1 MTKPSLEITP
11 APAPDKFSA
20 RRDRDNR
27 AYMADVLGMPRPT
40 CAIQFADACNDMFR
54 EDNRAALRAMKSMI
68 ECMAAEA
75 E

>member
-1 MTKPSLEITP
+1 
-11 APAPDKFSA
+11 
-20 RRDRDNR
+20 
-27 AYMADVLGMPRPT
+27 MADVLGMPRPT